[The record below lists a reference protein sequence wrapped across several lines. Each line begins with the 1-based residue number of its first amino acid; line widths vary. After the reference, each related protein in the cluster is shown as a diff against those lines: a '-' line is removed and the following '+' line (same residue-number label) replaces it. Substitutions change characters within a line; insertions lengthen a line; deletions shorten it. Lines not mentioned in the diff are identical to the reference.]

1 MASEHLM
8 AKSSL
13 MPDNPFNN
21 VAFGGKQSGWFSS
34 WANEWEAISGIN
46 ELETSG
52 FARGMNRASMVA
64 RMAGGPLTF
73 INKVTT
79 TLHIHNAQL
88 NLSKNS
94 AKFMRLATLLQENPA
109 ANLPSFSALA
119 RSCGLTAKEALD
131 LSSAGLL
138 DPKYIQVLIDA
149 TKDQKNMTDG
159 MLDVRKLMTWAQENP
174 DTMAIRE
181 EAITR
186 LGGYIGMTTR
196 HTNTEPTLLDLRIAQ
211 STFGKALNVFMQFLL
226 SHSVQE
232 IGRNRRYTKSS
243 YARHLS
249 GLLAMEVTA
258 NAMLRAYAGEDPREE
273 FERNPVEYITKVST
287 SMPLLGSYQ
296 WLGAAMRQGAYASYE
311 AVTGEDTFKEQ
322 VHIPGPLDAPIN
334 NAGDRAKRGTI
345 WAIDTLRESF

>member
-1 MASEHLM
+1 
-8 AKSSL
+8 
-13 MPDNPFNN
+13 
-21 VAFGGKQSGWFSS
+21 
-34 WANEWEAISGIN
+34 
-46 ELETSG
+46 
-52 FARGMNRASMVA
+52 
-64 RMAGGPLTF
+64 MAGGPLTF